1 MEYSNLT
8 CCMTTPKVLNSTRL
22 ETVVSMNLLMIIT
35 GKSALQKGARIT
47 MINKLLF
54 IFWQYKFVSYGHDP
68 HSSVAVVLLVYRT

>member
-1 MEYSNLT
+1 MEIGRSAK
-8 CCMTTPKVLNSTRL
+8 M
-22 ETVVSMNLLMIIT
+22 SMNLLMIIT